1 MLCSNVNAL
10 RRAGSRVKNKVGNN
24 PPGLLQ
30 PSSTICILRRMA
42 SNLEF
47 VLTRVTFTAVQIIA
61 DRAIHHGRLTD

>member
-1 MLCSNVNAL
+1 
-10 RRAGSRVKNKVGNN
+10 
-24 PPGLLQ
+24 LLQ